1 MPASPAS
8 SDATAVSGVS
18 RTQEPHTKK
27 VAIVT
32 LGCARNEVDS
42 EELAGRLHADGWQLV
57 DDADGADAVLVNT
70 CGFIE
75 AAKKES
81 IDTVLAASSG
91 DAPVVAVGCLAERYG
106 NELAAVLPEAS
117 AVLGF
122 DSYPTI
128 SAQLDAVLA
137 GEVLPSHA
145 PVDRRT
151 LLPIAPVDRVK
162 RADRAD
168 ASPGADDTSEP
179 SGWIPPVPRIRL
191 GGGPVASVKLATG
204 CDRRCAFCAI
214 PRFRGAFVSRT
225 PAEVT
230 SEIADMVAQGVREV
244 ILVSEN
250 TTSYGKDLGDM
261 RLLETVLPNLAA
273 GTGVERIRL
282 SYLQPA
288 EMRPGLIAAIAGST
302 AVADYFDLS
311 FQHAS
316 PRVLRSMRRFGG
328 TEDFLELIDSIRS
341 IAPAAGIR
349 SNVIVGF
356 PGETEEDVDEL
367 AVFLEAARLDAV
379 GVFAYSDEDDT
390 EAAMLPDK
398 LDEQVIERRR
408 ARIADL
414 VEELMA
420 QRASDR
426 IGEHVRVLVE
436 AIDDDGPIGRA
447 AHQGPDDGSCTIVG
461 DRDRIA
467 GIAVGDWIDGEV
479 VESHGVDLWV
489 RV

>member
-1 MPASPAS
+1 VP
-8 SDATAVSGVS
+8 DVS
-18 RTQEPHTKK
+18 TDHKK
-27 VAIVT
+27 VAIIT

-42 EELAGRLHADGWQLV
+42 EELAGRLGLQGWELV
-57 DDADGADAVLVNT
+57 DDVDGADAILVNT

-81 IDTVLAASSG
+81 IDTVLAAASG
-91 DAPVVAVGCLAERYG
+91 DAPVVAVGCMAERYG
-106 NELAAVLPEAS
+106 TELAEVLPEAS

-122 DSYPTI
+122 DSYPQI
-128 SAQLDAVLA
+128 AERLDAVLA
-137 GEVLPSHA
+137 GEELPSHA

-151 LLPIAPVDRVK
+151 LLPIAPVERPQD
-162 RADRAD
+162 
-168 ASPGADDTSEP
+168 P

-191 GGGPVASVKLATG
+191 GTGPVASVKLATG
-204 CDRRCAFCAI
+204 CDRRCSFCAI
-214 PRFRGAFVSRT
+214 PRFRGSFVSRT
-225 PAEVT
+225 PAQVT
-230 SEIADMVAQGVREV
+230 SEIGDMVASGVKEV

-261 RLLETVLPNLAA
+261 RLLETVLPEIAA

-288 EMRPGLIAAIAGST
+288 EMRPGLIAAIAGT
-302 AVADYFDLS
+302 PAVADYFDLS

-316 PRVLRSMRRFGG
+316 PRVLRTMRRFGG
-328 TEDFLELIDSIRS
+328 TEDFLELIEAVRS
-341 IAPAAGIR
+341 IAPDAGIR

-356 PGETEEDVDEL
+356 PGETDEDVDEL

-379 GVFAYSDEDDT
+379 GVFAYSDEDGT
-390 EAAMLPDK
+390 EAAMLDGK
-398 LDEQVIERRR
+398 LDDFTIETRR

-420 QRASDR
+420 QRAAER
-426 IGEHVRVLVE
+426 IGERVRVLIE
-436 AIDDDGPIGRA
+436 AVDDEGPVGRA
-447 AHQGPDDGSCTIVG
+447 AHQGPDDGACTIVG
-461 DRDRIA
+461 DRSVIA
-467 GIAVGDWIDGEV
+467 EVAVGDWVEGEI
-479 VESHGVDLWV
+479 VESEGVDLFV

>member
-1 MPASPAS
+1 VT
-8 SDATAVSGVS
+8 DT
-18 RTQEPHTKK
+18 ELKK

-42 EELAGRLHADGWQLV
+42 EELAGRLGAQGWTLV
-57 DDADGADAVLVNT
+57 DDADHADAVLVNT

-81 IDTVLAASSG
+81 IDTVLAAAQG
-91 DAPVVAVGCLAERYG
+91 AAPVVAVGCLAERYG
-106 NELAAVLPEAS
+106 NELADVLPEAS

-122 DSYPTI
+122 DSYPDI
-128 SAQLDAVLA
+128 GERLEAVIA
-137 GEVLPSHA
+137 GEELPSHD

-151 LLPIAPVDRVK
+151 LLPIAPVERK
-162 RADRAD
+162 N
-168 ASPGADDTSEP
+168 SP
-179 SGWIPPVPRIRL
+179 SGWTPPVPRIRL
-191 GGGPVASVKLATG
+191 GSGPVASVKLATG
-204 CDRRCAFCAI
+204 CDRRCSFCAI
-214 PRFRGAFVSRT
+214 PKFRGSFVSRT
-225 PAEVT
+225 PAEIT
-230 SEIADMVAQGVREV
+230 SEIGDMVGSGVREV

-261 RLLETVLPNLAA
+261 RLLETVLPELAA
-273 GTGVERIRL
+273 GTGVDRLRL

-288 EMRPGLIAAIAGST
+288 EMRPGLIASIAGTT

-328 TEDFLELIDSIRS
+328 TQDFLELIEAIRS
-341 IAPAAGIR
+341 IAPDAGIR

-356 PGETEEDVDEL
+356 PGETDEDVDEL
-367 AVFLEAARLDAV
+367 AVFLEAAGLDAV
-379 GVFAYSDEDDT
+379 GVFAYSDEDGT
-390 EAAMLPDK
+390 EAEKLPDK
-398 LDEQVIERRR
+398 VDPYEIERRR

-420 QRASDR
+420 QRASER
-426 IGEHVRVLVE
+426 LGQRVRVLIE
-436 AIDDDGPIGRA
+436 SIEDDGPVGRA
-447 AHQGPDDGSCTIVG
+447 AHQGPDDGSCVIVG
-461 DRDRIA
+461 DRSTLTSLAI
-467 GIAVGDWIDGEV
+467 GDWVDGDV
-479 VESHGVDLWV
+479 VESEGVDLWV

>member
-1 MPASPAS
+1 MT
-8 SDATAVSGVS
+8 DT
-18 RTQEPHTKK
+18 ELKK

-42 EELAGRLHADGWQLV
+42 EELAGRLGAQGWTLV
-57 DDADGADAVLVNT
+57 DDADHADAVLVNT

-81 IDTVLAASSG
+81 IDTVLAAAQG
-91 DAPVVAVGCLAERYG
+91 AAPVVAVGCLAERYG
-106 NELAAVLPEAS
+106 NELADVLPEAS

-122 DSYPTI
+122 DSYPDI
-128 SAQLDAVLA
+128 GERLEAVIA
-137 GEVLPSHA
+137 GEELPSHD

-151 LLPIAPVDRVK
+151 LLPIAPVERK
-162 RADRAD
+162 N
-168 ASPGADDTSEP
+168 SP
-179 SGWIPPVPRIRL
+179 SGWTPPVPRIRL
-191 GGGPVASVKLATG
+191 GSGPVASVKLATG
-204 CDRRCAFCAI
+204 CDRRCSFCAI
-214 PRFRGAFVSRT
+214 PKFRGSFVSRT
-225 PAEVT
+225 PAEIT
-230 SEIADMVAQGVREV
+230 SEIGDMVGSGVREV

-261 RLLETVLPNLAA
+261 RLLETVLPELAA
-273 GTGVERIRL
+273 GTGVDRLRL

-288 EMRPGLIAAIAGST
+288 EMRPGLIASIAGTT

-328 TEDFLELIDSIRS
+328 TQDFLELIEAIRS
-341 IAPAAGIR
+341 IAPDAGIR

-356 PGETEEDVDEL
+356 PGETDEDVDEL
-367 AVFLEAARLDAV
+367 AVFLEAAGLDAV
-379 GVFAYSDEDDT
+379 GVFAYSDEDGT
-390 EAAMLPDK
+390 EAEKLPDK
-398 LDEQVIERRR
+398 VDPYEIERRR

-420 QRASDR
+420 QRASER
-426 IGEHVRVLVE
+426 LGQRVRVLIE
-436 AIDDDGPIGRA
+436 SIEDDGPVGRA
-447 AHQGPDDGSCTIVG
+447 AHQGPDDGSCVIVG
-461 DRDRIA
+461 DRSTLTSLAI
-467 GIAVGDWIDGEV
+467 GDWVDGDV
-479 VESHGVDLWV
+479 VESEGVDLWV

>member
-1 MPASPAS
+1 MPDSPATIH
-8 SDATAVSGVS
+8 A
-18 RTQEPHTKK
+18 QIKK

-42 EELAGRLHADGWQLV
+42 EELAGRLGEQGWLLV
-57 DDADGADAVLVNT
+57 DDADDADAVLVNT

-81 IDTVLAASSG
+81 IDTILAASQGS
-91 DAPVVAVGCLAERYG
+91 APVIAVGCMAERYG
-106 NELAAVLPEAS
+106 NELAGVLPEAR

-122 DSYPTI
+122 DSYPQI
-128 SAQLDAVLA
+128 GERLDAVLA
-137 GEVLPSHA
+137 GEELPSHQ

-151 LLPIAPVDRVK
+151 LLPIAPVERK
-162 RADRAD
+162 RD
-168 ASPGADDTSEP
+168 PH
-179 SGWIPPVPRIRL
+179 GWVPPVPRIRL
-191 GGGPVASVKLATG
+191 GTGPVASVKLATG
-204 CDRRCAFCAI
+204 CDRRCSFCAI
-214 PRFRGAFVSRT
+214 PKFRGSFVSRT
-225 PAEVT
+225 PPEIT
-230 SEIADMVAQGVREV
+230 SEIGEMVASGVREV

-261 RLLETVLPNLAA
+261 RLLETVLPELAA
-273 GTGVERIRL
+273 GTGVDRIRL

-288 EMRPGLIAAIAGST
+288 EMRPGLIAAIAGT
-302 AVADYFDLS
+302 PAVADYFDLS

-328 TEDFLELIDSIRS
+328 TEDFLELIEAIRS
-341 IAPAAGIR
+341 MAPEAGIR

-356 PGETEEDVDEL
+356 PGETAEDVDEL

-379 GVFAYSDEDDT
+379 GVFAYSDEDGT
-390 EAAMLPDK
+390 EAEGLPNK
-398 LDEQVIERRR
+398 VDEHEIEARR

-420 QRASDR
+420 QRAAER
-426 IGEHVRVLVE
+426 IGEHVRVLIE
-436 AIDDDGPIGRA
+436 AIDDDGPVGRA

-461 DRDRIA
+461 DRSTIA
-467 GIAVGDWIDGEV
+467 ELAVGDWVEGEV
-479 VESHGVDLWV
+479 VESEGVDLWV

>member
-1 MPASPAS
+1 MPGPPAGG
-8 SDATAVSGVS
+8 DLAV
-18 RTQEPHTKK
+18 KK

-42 EELAGRLHADGWQLV
+42 EELAGRLHAQGWVLV
-57 DDADGADAVLVNT
+57 EDADDADAVLVNT

-81 IDTVLAASSG
+81 IDTVLAASHGS
-91 DAPVVAVGCLAERYG
+91 APVVAVGCLAERYG
-106 NELAAVLPEAS
+106 NDLAAVLPEAR

-122 DSYPTI
+122 DSYPEI
-128 SAQLDAVLA
+128 AERLDAVLA
-137 GEVLPSHA
+137 GEELPSHK

-151 LLPIAPVDRVK
+151 LLPITPVDRAP
-162 RADRAD
+162 R
-168 ASPGADDTSEP
+168 
-179 SGWIPPVPRIRL
+179 GWIPPVPRIRL
-191 GGGPVASVKLATG
+191 GSGPVASVKLATG

-214 PRFRGAFVSRT
+214 PRFRGSFVSR
-225 PAEVT
+225 PPSEIT
-230 SEIADMVAQGVREV
+230 SEIGELVAGGVREV

-261 RLLETVLPNLAA
+261 RLLETVLPDLSA
-273 GTGVERIRL
+273 GTGVDRIRL

-288 EMRPGLIAAIAGST
+288 EMRPGLIAAIAGT
-302 AVADYFDLS
+302 PAVADYFDLS

-328 TEDFLELIDSIRS
+328 TEDFLELIESIRAL
-341 IAPAAGIR
+341 APDAGLR

-356 PGETEEDVDEL
+356 PGETDEDVDEL
-367 AVFLEAARLDAV
+367 AVFLEAAGLDAV
-379 GVFAYSDEDDT
+379 GVFAYSDEEDT
-390 EAAMLPDK
+390 EAASLPDK
-398 LDEQVIERRR
+398 VDDAEIERRR

-420 QRASDR
+420 QRAAER
-426 IGEHVRVLVE
+426 IGQRVRVLIE
-436 AIDDDGPIGRA
+436 AIEEEGPVGRA

-461 DRDRIA
+461 DRRVLDA
-467 GIAVGDWIDGEV
+467 VAVGDWIDGEI
-479 VESHGVDLWV
+479 VESEGVDLWV
-489 RV
+489 RA

>member
-1 MPASPAS
+1 MSGSPAGGEL
-8 SDATAVSGVS
+8 AA
-18 RTQEPHTKK
+18 KK

-42 EELAGRLHADGWQLV
+42 EELAGRLHSQGWRLV
-57 DDADGADAVLVNT
+57 DDADDADAVLVNT

-81 IDTVLAASSG
+81 IDTVLAASHGS
-91 DAPVVAVGCLAERYG
+91 APVVAVGCLAERYG
-106 NELAAVLPEAS
+106 NELASALPEAR

-122 DSYPTI
+122 DSYPHI
-128 SAQLDAVLA
+128 ADRLDAVLA
-137 GEVLPSHA
+137 GEELPSHA

-151 LLPIAPVDRVK
+151 LLPIAPVDR
-162 RADRAD
+162 
-168 ASPGADDTSEP
+168 SPR
-179 SGWIPPVPRIRL
+179 GWTPPVPRIRL
-191 GGGPVASVKLATG
+191 ASGPVASVKLATG
-204 CDRRCAFCAI
+204 CDRRCSFCAI
-214 PRFRGAFVSRT
+214 PRFRGSFVSRT
-225 PAEVT
+225 PAEIT
-230 SEIADMVAQGVREV
+230 SEIGELVAGGVREV

-261 RLLETVLPNLAA
+261 RLLETVLPDLAT

-288 EMRPGLIAAIAGST
+288 EMRPGLIASIVGTA

-328 TEDFLELIDSIRS
+328 TEDFLELIESIRAL
-341 IAPAAGIR
+341 APDAGVR

-356 PGETEEDVDEL
+356 PGETDEDVDEL

-379 GVFAYSDEDDT
+379 GVFAYSDEEGT
-390 EAAMLPDK
+390 EAATLTDK
-398 LDEQVIERRR
+398 VDEPEIERRR

-420 QRASDR
+420 QRAADR
-426 IGEHVRVLVE
+426 KGQRVRVLIE
-436 AIDDDGPIGRA
+436 AIEEEGPVGRA
-447 AHQGPDDGSCTIVG
+447 AHQGPDDGWCTIVG
-461 DRDRIA
+461 DRNVLDA
-467 GIAVGDWIDGEV
+467 VAVGDWIDGEV
-479 VESHGVDLWV
+479 VESEGVDLWV
-489 RV
+489 RA

>member
-1 MPASPAS
+1 MPGSPAGG
-8 SDATAVSGVS
+8 DLAA
-18 RTQEPHTKK
+18 KK

-42 EELAGRLHADGWQLV
+42 EELAGRLNAQGWLLV
-57 DDADGADAVLVNT
+57 DDADDADAVLVNT

-81 IDTVLAASSG
+81 IDTVLAASHGS
-91 DAPVVAVGCLAERYG
+91 APVIAVGCLAERYG
-106 NELAAVLPEAS
+106 NELAAALPEAR

-122 DSYPTI
+122 DSYPHI
-128 SAQLDAVLA
+128 ADRLDAVLA
-137 GEVLPSHA
+137 GEELPSHA

-151 LLPIAPVDRVK
+151 LLPIAPVDR
-162 RADRAD
+162 
-168 ASPGADDTSEP
+168 SPR
-179 SGWIPPVPRIRL
+179 GWTPPVPRIRL
-191 GGGPVASVKLATG
+191 GSGPVASVKLATG
-204 CDRRCAFCAI
+204 CDRRCSFCAI
-214 PRFRGAFVSRT
+214 PRFRGSFVSRT
-225 PAEVT
+225 PPEIT
-230 SEIADMVAQGVREV
+230 SEIGELVASGVREV

-261 RLLETVLPNLAA
+261 RLLETVLPDLAA
-273 GTGVERIRL
+273 GTGVDRIRL

-288 EMRPGLIAAIAGST
+288 EMRPGLIASIAGTPS
-302 AVADYFDLS
+302 VADYFDLS

-328 TEDFLELIDSIRS
+328 TDDFLELIESIRAL
-341 IAPAAGIR
+341 APDAGLR

-356 PGETEEDVDEL
+356 PGETGEDVDEL

-379 GVFAYSDEDDT
+379 GVFAYSDEEGT
-390 EAAMLPDK
+390 EAAMLTDK
-398 LDEQVIERRR
+398 VDEAEIEGRR

-420 QRASDR
+420 QRAAER
-426 IGEHVRVLVE
+426 VGQRVRVLIE
-436 AIDDDGPIGRA
+436 AIEEEGPVGRA

-461 DRDRIA
+461 DRNVLDA
-467 GIAVGDWIDGEV
+467 VTVGDWIDGEV
-479 VESHGVDLWV
+479 VESEGVDLWV
-489 RV
+489 RA